1 MIITR
6 QWAMPNKN
14 TFSIKPIK
22 QLIEKYITEGKWLDS
37 CCNESIFKH
46 RTLNNDLNPNIQAD
60 YHLDSL
66 DFFKMFQDNSIDGVL
81 YDPVYSNRQLSEC
94 YKSIGLETNKEL
106 MQSSFHSIRKNEIAR
121 IIKPNGLC
129 LSFGW
134 NTNGI
139 GIKRNFKII
148 EILLVAHGGSH
159 NDTICVVE
167 TKNDK

>member
-6 QWAMPNKN
+6 QWSMPNKN
-14 TFSIKPIK
+14 TFSIKPIRN
-22 QLIEKYITEGKWLDS
+22 LISKYIDNGKWLDS
-37 CCNESIFKH
+37 CCNESIFKQYCI
-46 RTLNNDLNPNIQAD
+46 TNDLNPDIQAD

-66 DFFKMFQDNSIDGVL
+66 DFFKMFDDNSVDGVL

-94 YKSIGLETNKEL
+94 YKNIGLKTNKQL
-106 MQSSFHSIRKNEIAR
+106 MQSSFHSVRKNEIAR

-134 NTNGI
+134 NSNGI
-139 GIKRNFKII
+139 GIKRNFEII

-159 NDTICVVE
+159 NDTICVAE
-167 TKNDK
+167 TKKGK